1 MKSRSKA
8 VVLLSSG
15 LDSSVNFYEALLKFE
30 VVLTLTFN
38 YSQKAAAREIA
49 SAHKLSQ
56 KEGVKNQVI
65 DLPWFSNFQ
74 QSSLINAQKSFPKQ
88 GEVQIDNHEQSL
100 KTAKSVWVPNR
111 NGIFLNVAAGFAEN
125 LGAGYVIPG
134 FNKEEATTFPDNSVG
149 FMKALDHSFD
159 FSTANHV
166 KVECFTK
173 DLEKPEILKRALEL
187 QVPLQDLWP
196 CYDNQEKW
204 CGVCESC
211 LRSKRAFQ
219 AHSLPLKNYFLE

>member
-1 MKSRSKA
+1 MKSQSKA

-15 LDSSVNFYEALLKFE
+15 LDSTVNFYEALNKFE
-30 VVLTLTFN
+30 VTLTLTFN

-49 SAHKLSQ
+49 SAQILSQ
-56 KEGVKNQVI
+56 KEGVKNLVI
-65 DLPWFSNFQ
+65 ELPWFSNFQ
-74 QSSLINAQKSFPKQ
+74 QSSLINPTKSFPIQ
-88 GEVQIDNHEQSL
+88 GEVQIENHEQSL

-111 NGIFLNVAAGFAEN
+111 NGIFLNIAAGFAEST
-125 LGAGYVIPG
+125 GAGIIIPG
-134 FNKEEATTFPDNSVG
+134 FNKEEASTFPDNSVD
-149 FMKALDHSFD
+149 FMNALDQSFY
-159 FSTANHV
+159 FSTANRV

-173 DLEKPEILKRALEL
+173 NLNKTEILKRALEL
-187 QVPLQDLWP
+187 MVPLQHLWP

-219 AHSLPLKNYFLE
+219 ENGLSPKDYFLR